1 MSSTDQRKCNVF
13 FQWYGHKPGVE
24 PSVTAGA
31 GTSTSSKTVAS
42 AAAGAPQ
49 SVASTGV
56 TDTTSD
62 AGPRVSPRKRKV
74 GSIQSAILNVV
85 KEMSA
90 DNKRMEEERLK
101 VARQMHSEDE
111 VFRRLP

>member
-1 MSSTDQRKCNVF
+1 MCLLLTKQNAMFF

-31 GTSTSSKTVAS
+31 GTSTSSRTVAS

-56 TDTTSD
+56 TATTSD
-62 AGPRVSPRKRKV
+62 AGPAASEEPRRTSATTTTRVSPRKRKV
-74 GSIQSAILNVV
+74 GSVQSAIL
-85 KEMSA
+85 
-90 DNKRMEEERLK
+90 
-101 VARQMHSEDE
+101 
-111 VFRRLP
+111 